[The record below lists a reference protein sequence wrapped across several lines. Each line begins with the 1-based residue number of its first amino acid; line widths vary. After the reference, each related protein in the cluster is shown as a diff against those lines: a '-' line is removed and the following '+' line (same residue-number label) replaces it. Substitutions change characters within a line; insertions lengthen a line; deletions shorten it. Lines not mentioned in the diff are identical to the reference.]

1 MWVVI
6 SLGLICIFALQQN
19 INRTEQYMR
28 KMMIGLLIIV
38 VLIAIA
44 TWIVLSQKK
53 FGRLPQG
60 TRLARVHA
68 SPNYKN
74 GAFQNLQ
81 KTPVMTGNDNFFVT
95 LYKFIFDKAD
105 GVTPSA
111 PIPTVKTDLSQLPA
125 DSDWMVWFGHSS
137 YLLQRDGAKFLI
149 DPVFSGHASPFAFMV
164 NAFDGADTYKA
175 EDMPDIDFLVITHD
189 HWDHLDYKTVMKLKS
204 KIKKIICPL
213 GVGEHFEYWG
223 FSNDLLVELDWN
235 QSAALN
241 DSVKVTAT
249 PSRHFSGRGLKRNQ
263 SLWASFVL
271 QSANSKT
278 FIGGDGGYGHYLKEI
293 GNTYGPFNL
302 AIIEQGQYDERW
314 KHIHLLPYLL
324 PQAMS
329 DLKVETT
336 IPVHNSKFALANH
349 PWQEPLESAY
359 EHAQKEHLHII
370 TPMIG
375 EAVML
380 NDSTQTYSRWWE

>member
-1 MWVVI
+1 
-6 SLGLICIFALQQN
+6 
-19 INRTEQYMR
+19 
-28 KMMIGLLIIV
+28 MIGLLIVI
-38 VLIAIA
+38 VLIAAA

-53 FGRLPQG
+53 FGRLPKG
-60 TRLARVHA
+60 ERLERVML
-68 SPNYKN
+68 SKNYRN

-81 KTPVMTGNDNFFVT
+81 ETPVMTGDDNFFT
-95 LYKFIFDKAD
+95 AMYKFMFDKQE
-105 GVTPSA
+105 GVTPSV
-111 PIPTVKTDLSQLPA
+111 PITTVKTDLNQLPSDA
-125 DSDWMVWFGHSS
+125 DWMVWFGHSS

-164 NAFDGADTYKA
+164 KSFEGTDAYKA
-175 EDMPDIDFLVITHD
+175 EDMPEIDFLVISHD

-213 GVGEHFEYWG
+213 GVGEHFEAWG
-223 FSNDLLVELDWN
+223 FSNDQLIELDWYE
-235 QSAALN
+235 SAILN
-241 DSVKVTAT
+241 ASTKVTAT
-249 PSRHFSGRGLKRNQ
+249 PTRHFSGRGLKRNQ

-278 FIGGDGGYGHYLKEI
+278 FIGGDGGYGQYIKEI
-293 GNTYGPFNL
+293 GDAYGPFDL

-329 DLKVETT
+329 DLKVETA

-359 EHAQKEHLHII
+359 ENAQEEHLHII

-380 NDSTQTYSRWWE
+380 NDSTKTYSPWWK